1 MLRRADFGLFHHCW
15 CCRDI
20 KQGIAWLW
28 LQVLWCWP
36 CLSLLGPLFVTFSGI
51 DLCHWCDVIAE
62 ARPSFCWCGN
72 ATNKWLSLRGPLFF
86 SIYFPRLIA
95 VKFTSPVIVS
105 QCHGRHLRLWAHCY
119 CCRACHTSLPELE
132 LRHWNSCKKPPK
144 KKQILSQ
151 VFKVYPCHKKKRIQ
165 TANVADSFFH
175 LFPHFQLVRL
185 HSAYWMIWQEWPPR
199 WLLKDPPRV
208 KGLKCDTCNSGLA
221 VWVFHSGLERPVTW
235 FFLSLCVSFGLV
247 SFCSAPFHSFIHS
260 SIHSFIHWW
269 ICDGFGVFPSLY
281 TYMWAHISMSQN

>member
-1 MLRRADFGLFHHCW
+1 MIAGAVVLTLSV
-15 CCRDI
+15 
-20 KQGIAWLW
+20 IAWASVCDIQWDRFVSLM
-28 LQVLWCWP
+28 WCNCW
-36 CLSLLGPLFVTFSGI
+36 SQAFFLLVRK
-51 DLCHWCDVIAE
+51 CHKQMAE
-62 ARPSFCWCGN
+62 FAWASI
-72 ATNKWLSLRGPLFF
+72 F
-86 SIYFPRLIA
+86 SIYFPGLIP

>member
-1 MLRRADFGLFHHCW
+1 MPQTNGWVCVGLYFF
-15 CCRDI
+15 RFTFPD
-20 KQGIAWLW
+20 WL
-28 LQVLWCWP
+28 LLNLP
-36 CLSLLGPLFVTFSGI
+36 PLSLFLNAMEGICDSGHIAIAVGRVTLLFQSWSWGTETLVRNLPKKSRF
-51 DLCHWCDVIAE
+51 
-62 ARPSFCWCGN
+62 
-72 ATNKWLSLRGPLFF
+72 
-86 SIYFPRLIA
+86 FPRFSR
-95 VKFTSPVIVS
+95 FTLVI
-105 QCHGRHLRLWAHCY
+105 
-119 CCRACHTSLPELE
+119 
-132 LRHWNSCKKPPK
+132 
-144 KKQILSQ
+144 
-151 VFKVYPCHKKKRIQ
+151 KKKRIQ

-260 SIHSFIHWW
+260 SIQSFIHWW